1 MTYTHLV
8 SKKSKSSIHFHFR
21 SKIPKAL
28 ISYFNE
34 TKQFQISLNNVRK
47 RETLLL
53 SLTLKSI
60 VQQLYSDIRSGMENL
75 TLDKSRRSFILIKN
89 TSFLTKQRGRKKKE
103 GEDDEKVFHLVP
115 FWWIRITQYITELG
129 LIYNVLGF

>member
-1 MTYTHLV
+1 M
-8 SKKSKSSIHFHFR
+8 K
-21 SKIPKAL
+21 
-28 ISYFNE
+28 E
-34 TKQFQISLNNVRK
+34 TV
-47 RETLLL
+47 
-53 SLTLKSI
+53 
-60 VQQLYSDIRSGMENL
+60 
-75 TLDKSRRSFILIKN
+75 LDLGSTSKN